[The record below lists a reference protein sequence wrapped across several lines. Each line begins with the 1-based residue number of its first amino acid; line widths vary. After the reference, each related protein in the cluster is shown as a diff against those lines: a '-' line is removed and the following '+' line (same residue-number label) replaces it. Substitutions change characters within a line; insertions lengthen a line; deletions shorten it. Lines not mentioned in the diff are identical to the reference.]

1 MIEEF
6 FKAEKST
13 IDNII
18 EDYFDGLI
26 REEKEI
32 LFGDFVNQLKEFI
45 TNKKAKRIHPVL
57 LIAAFSGI
65 VNPLYLDDQIDQIRK
80 ISICVELLHSG
91 HLIQDDLIDDDEE
104 RRGKPT
110 FHKQLRNEIEQIYK
124 SQNIDKRNHII
135 DDYGRDLSILGGSYG
150 YLLGLDVLKA
160 SKFPEQI
167 KLLAINEYTEALN
180 YVIQGQIIEEYM
192 EHHKITMT
200 LEQYL
205 NIAELLRARVFEKS
219 TKIVAILA
227 RGNMHYQIKPLSDA
241 MLKIG
246 QAYAIRDDILDL
258 EHDIKRQKKKFV
270 YILAGQNTDEEQS
283 KVLNEIFRK
292 TPPLNKEDINKVA
305 DIFTQTNAL
314 IIAEQFA
321 KNLIEQA
328 KNNLKD
334 IYPDLNKSQK
344 AFFNEFSDYIYLRE
358 F

>member
-13 IDNII
+13 IDKII
-18 EDYFDGLI
+18 DDYFDALI
-26 REEKEI
+26 KDEKEI
-32 LFGDFVNQLKEFI
+32 LFGDFIEQIKEFI
-45 TNKKAKRIHPVL
+45 TNKKAKRLHPVL

-65 VNPLYLDDQIDQIRK
+65 VNPLYLEDQIDQIRK

-91 HLIQDDLIDDDEE
+91 HLIHDDLIDDDEI

-124 SQNIDKRNHII
+124 NQNIDKTLHIVEG
-135 DDYGRDLSILGGSYG
+135 YGRDLSILGGSFG

-167 KLLAINEYTEALN
+167 KLLAIHEYTEAQN
-180 YVIQGQIIEEYM
+180 YLIKGQIIEEYM
-192 EHHKITMT
+192 EHHNITMS

-219 TKIVAILA
+219 TMIGAILA
-227 RGNMHYQIKPLSDA
+227 RGNMHYQIKPLSEA

-270 YILAGQNTDEEQS
+270 YILAVQ
-283 KVLNEIFRK
+283 
-292 TPPLNKEDINKVA
+292 
-305 DIFTQTNAL
+305 
-314 IIAEQFA
+314 
-321 KNLIEQA
+321 
-328 KNNLKD
+328 
-334 IYPDLNKSQK
+334 
-344 AFFNEFSDYIYLRE
+344 
-358 F
+358 